1 MRSTFLGGA
10 FIFGYFLSTLSDGL
24 AVFGQYLAILSFF
37 HFSEFMAVAILNP
50 RTLTID
56 SFILNHSIQYWVAAV
71 ASWLEWGLEYYFVPS
86 KFTFYIK
93 LIIYNT
99 KKNFELTCQS

>member
-1 MRSTFLGGA
+1 MRSTFLGAA
-10 FIFGYFLSTLSDGL
+10 FIFGYFLSSFDDGL

-56 SFILNHSIQYWVAAV
+56 SFILNHSVQYWVAAI
-71 ASWLEWGLEYYFVPS
+71 ASWVEWSLEYYFIPS
-86 KFTFYIK
+86 KFIIYVKYFFYF
-93 LIIYNT
+93 LFIIYN
-99 KKNFELTCQS
+99 KLKVY